1 MIHVAL
7 DVSCKIGSDEKDE
20 IKMSMAKYSV
30 NYNML
35 SKCKGLITSL
45 MLIMFKL
52 THLCCV
58 ISI

>member
-1 MIHVAL
+1 
-7 DVSCKIGSDEKDE
+7 
-20 IKMSMAKYSV
+20 MSTAKYSV

-45 MLIMFKL
+45 MLMLKH

-58 ISI
+58 ICNLKSQKAD